1 MRALLVDDDPNIR
14 AIVRRVLTR
23 QFESLQIVDCTD
35 GVQALEELSQGEY
48 DLVLLDVSMPFMDG
62 LDVLQSIR
70 RSPVI
75 AKIPVIMMTGNNEE
89 HTIRAAVRIGV
100 NDFILK
106 PIHPTQLCERVL
118 KLLTRSS
125 DADERKGQIRQ
136 GFRPLSLNAS
146 TTVLLADGSNEFRQ
160 FFRNTVSPL
169 CPVVDVASGLA
180 AFQQCLESTPYAL
193 FVGSDLGIVSGEV
206 LARKL
211 RALPRLCS
219 VRLVGI
225 ETERLLLQARKRGMY
240 EAIILRSFVEDVFME
255 GMQSLLRKPASASGD
270 LAGVPDLKLLAI
282 SAAEESFS
290 AELGQHVVLRPQSNR
305 MIQPVTASM
314 SLRVGIDSTPLT
326 VRLSVPANGADRLVA
341 KMSAAVMPIDSDS
354 VEQGLM
360 LLVGRLGSGI
370 ADELKARN
378 LPVTSGSP
386 QVTHH
391 VARKPSNA
399 PEAESELLLHFD
411 VPAEKVC
418 LRVSLVVGA
427 VAVPRR
433 SQREVE
439 YTRHNG

>member
-23 QFESLQIVDCTD
+23 QFEALEIVDCTD

-89 HTIRAAVRIGV
+89 PTIRSAVRIGV

-106 PIHPTQLCERVL
+106 PIHPIQLCERVM

-125 DADERKGQIRQ
+125 GADEKRGQIRQ
-136 GFRPLSLNAS
+136 GFRPLSLNSS

-160 FFRNTVSPL
+160 FFRKAVSPL
-169 CPVVDVASGLA
+169 CPVQDVASGLA

-211 RALPRLCS
+211 QALPRLCS

-225 ETERLLLQARKRGMY
+225 ETERLLLQARKRGIY
-240 EAIILRSFVEDVFME
+240 EAVILRSFVEDVFME

-270 LAGVPDLKLLAI
+270 LVGVPDLKLLAI

-290 AELGQHVVLRPQSNR
+290 AALGQHVVLRPQSNR
-305 MIQPVTASM
+305 MAQPVSASVM
-314 SLRVGIDSTPLT
+314 LHVGVDSTPLT
-326 VRLSVPANGADRLVA
+326 VRLSVPANGADRLAA
-341 KMSAAVMPIDSDS
+341 KMNGTQVPIDSDGIDT
-354 VEQGLM
+354 GLM
-360 LLVGRLGSGI
+360 SLVDRLGRGI
-370 ADELKARN
+370 ADELTARN
-378 LPVTSGSP
+378 LTVTCDAP
-386 QVTHH
+386 AITHQTS
-391 VARKPSNA
+391 RKPSNTHETDPA
-399 PEAESELLLHFD
+399 LSLEFD

-427 VAVPRR
+427 VAAPRR
-433 SQREVE
+433 SQREAG
-439 YTRHNG
+439 YARQNG